1 MQRLGGKREPD
12 LPGELKDQCGWR
24 EACSQGEGAPRGQ
37 ERVEGESTGHLG
49 WFRSMEATEEKD
61 EKKEIHP
68 ISRWKFRVWLQKG
81 LSFKSWF
88 FC

>member
-1 MQRLGGKREPD
+1 
-12 LPGELKDQCGWR
+12 
-24 EACSQGEGAPRGQ
+24 
-37 ERVEGESTGHLG
+37 
-49 WFRSMEATEEKD
+49 MEATEEKD

-88 FC
+88 CC